1 MASKNPEKKSLDLLI
16 NVISENDWLDLIYF
30 TPKKIEVRIQGLI
43 SKSTDYSTQVEELS
57 TVTLDHVKNV
67 EQLIGN

>member
-1 MASKNPEKKSLDLLI
+1 MVEIQLDNWRLSKWNPI
-16 NVISENDWLDLIYF
+16 G
-30 TPKKIEVRIQGLI
+30 VRIQGLI
-43 SKSTDYSTQVEELS
+43 SKSTDYSTQAEELS